1 MSEKHIGKVIQVI
14 GPVLDIQFKDGELPD
29 LLNAIEIDN
38 HGRKLVVEVAQL
50 TGDNVARCIAMSST
64 DGLVRGT
71 DAVDTGESIRVP
83 VGDQCL
89 GRVFNLLGEPVD
101 NKPAPTPEAY
111 WPIHRPAPSYEEQ
124 QSTTEILETGIKVVD
139 LICPYAKGGKIGLFG
154 GAGVGKTVLIQ
165 ELIRNVAYEH
175 GGYSV
180 FAGVGERSREGNE
193 LINDMR
199 ESGAISKTALARQSG
214 ISEVYLH
221 QVFSGRRTPSRNRLL
236 CLCFGLGASVDEAQ
250 ELLRHARLA
259 PLYSRDRRDA
269 IVIFGLSHNMTLGEI
284 NDKLYAEDA
293 DTLC

>member
-14 GPVLDIQFKDGELPD
+14 GPVLDIQFQDGQLPD

-38 HGRKLVVEVAQL
+38 HGEKLVVEVAQL
-50 TGDNVARCIAMSST
+50 IGDNVARCIAMSST

-71 DAVDTGESIRVP
+71 EAVDTGESIKVP

-165 ELIRNVAYEH
+165 ELIYNIATEH
-175 GGYSV
+175 NGYSV
-180 FAGVGERSREGNE
+180 FTGVGERTREGNDLYGE
-193 LINDMR
+193 MT
-199 ESGAISKTALARQSG
+199 ESGVINKTALVYGQMNEPPGARIDVYKRQRQPRLCHGQPHGGHEGLRPRPERGGWSG
-214 ISEVYLH
+214 GPRH
-221 QVFSGRRTPSRNRLL
+221 RAGHPGQRREPVR
-236 CLCFGLGASVDEAQ
+236 
-250 ELLRHARLA
+250 ELLLGPVRPSPGPRRHLHRL
-259 PLYSRDRRDA
+259 
-269 IVIFGLSHNMTLGEI
+269 
-284 NDKLYAEDA
+284 
-293 DTLC
+293 